1 MYSKDRLTKDYKP
14 ALESNLFTGAV
25 LMNMSKAFDCV
36 LRDLPVA
43 KFYGLK
49 LETETFLT
57 AT

>member
-25 LMNMSKAFDCV
+25 LMNMSKAFGCV
-36 LRDLPVA
+36 LHDLPVA

-49 LETETFLT
+49 LET
-57 AT
+57 